1 MSIWCICSWLP
12 VEYDICEEMEYW
24 METPGIGFGNF
35 NSTERS
41 HPPEDSQAIQFIQV
55 PGSDSHAR
63 ENVTAARG
71 LWYKSQS
78 VDKPRHR
85 CLARELLHNACA
97 SPSNAFR
104 AKPFVRE
111 HNPIP
116 RKTGYMRGRADTYS
130 QSLVQ

>member
-63 ENVTAARG
+63 ENVAAARG

-85 CLARELLHNACA
+85 CLARELLEVNVTFAGYVYHLVYIQRRTLRTEA
-97 SPSNAFR
+97 
-104 AKPFVRE
+104 
-111 HNPIP
+111 PIP
-116 RKTGYMRGRADTYS
+116 EFIDCRRKDGER
-130 QSLVQ
+130 